1 MEEIIISTDKEKLD
15 VGFIHQFISNT
26 YWAKGRTVEEMK
38 TCIDHSL
45 CFGVFL
51 NGQQIGFA
59 RVVSDFFQ
67 FAYLMDVFI
76 TEEHRGKGYSKKI
89 MDAILNHE
97 VLKHIKI
104 WRLAT
109 RDAHNL
115 YRQFGFTALANPEN
129 LMERKL
135 P

>member
-1 MEEIIISTDKEKLD
+1 MKEIVISTDKEKLD
-15 VGFIHQFISNT
+15 VGFIQKFISNT

-38 TCIDHSL
+38 TCINHSL

-59 RVVSDFFQ
+59 RVVSDYFQ

-76 TEEHRGKGYSKKI
+76 IGEHRRNGYSKKL
-89 MDAILNHE
+89 MHAMLNHD
-97 VLKHIKI
+97 VLKHIKM

-109 RDAHNL
+109 RDAHSL
-115 YRQFGFTALANPEN
+115 YQQFGFTALAHPDN
-129 LMERKL
+129 LMERKI